1 MTRFHA
7 LNQLLR
13 LGPLTL
19 REIIAITG
27 WPSRVATDTL
37 LALKARQAV
46 RSLNLERRRHY
57 VATAGRLDGPGDP
70 PHGPAEQGRAAT
82 PRPHGSSRQGP
93 HAGNSHR
100 PFALLR
106 EVPKGV
112 K

>member
-1 MTRFHA
+1 MTRVHA

-57 VATAGRLDGPGDP
+57 VATAGRLDGQAGDQVDP
-70 PHGPAEQGRAAT
+70 VEQGRAPT
-82 PRPHGSSRQGP
+82 PRACGSSRQGP